1 MGVRLFNGEFKESE
15 FQRVDG
21 TSIVGEANCTKID
34 EDFVGEIRSLD
45 IFSYGGAEALQLWN
59 DYYGHYRWD
68 YHWDPDRSNLEY
80 ATFYKSTNCTGQ
92 PLVVKIN
99 DDYSPFTPDHDQM
112 DRWGWNNSAQSV

>member
-45 IFSYGGAEALQLWN
+45 IFSYGGAEALLLWN
-59 DYYGHYRWD
+59 DYYDHWLD
-68 YHWDPDRSNLEY
+68 DPYHSHLDY

-99 DDYSPFTPDHDQM
+99 DDNSPYTPDHDQM
-112 DRWGWNNSAQSV
+112 DRWGWNDSAQSV